1 MVMML
6 KCMMHCIH
14 SKSLSLSLEFQI
26 RTHQFL
32 MIRFKSMIS
41 DYQFFTVSLTP
52 DRLDLQLSNLIQP
65 VWPTNPVSISTYN

>member
-1 MVMML
+1 
-6 KCMMHCIH
+6 
-14 SKSLSLSLEFQI
+14 
-26 RTHQFL
+26 
-32 MIRFKSMIS
+32 MIS